1 MKVLL
6 TGATGF
12 LGGRLCLALLAE
24 GYSVRALVRRSS
36 DLSSL
41 RPTAGEA
48 DLAHGLEL
56 VYGDVTDL
64 ESLVKACD
72 GCQALFHVAA
82 LVEAWLP
89 DPSKFYTVN
98 VRGLENVLNAFAK
111 TETMKK
117 LIYTSSFFAIGP
129 TDGGSVADE
138 TQMHQGK
145 SFCTEYEKSKFIA
158 DGIALKAAESGVPIV
173 ILYPGV
179 IYGHGK
185 LTAGNVLARILIERF
200 NWRLPGYMGNGHDIN
215 SFCHVDDVVNGHI
228 AALHKGKLGER
239 YLLSGE
245 NASFVQIFDMAAAI
259 TKTSKPFFHIPLWM
273 IEIYG
278 WILVFVSRITGTLP
292 LMSYPTVRVLRRQWA
307 YSCDKAR
314 RELGYNPRS
323 LNEGLTEMLSWLK
336 SLKQIKY

>member
-6 TGATGF
+6 TGASGF
-12 LGGRLCLALLAE
+12 LGGKLCLALLAE

-41 RPTAGEA
+41 RPRDGGAE
-48 DLAHGLEL
+48 LAHGLEL
-56 VYGDVTDL
+56 VYGDITDL

-72 GCQALFHVAA
+72 GCEALFHVAA
-82 LVEAWLP
+82 LVEPWLP
-89 DPSKFYTVN
+89 DPSRFYSVN
-98 VRGLENVLNAFAK
+98 VGGLENVLKAFAK

-117 LIYTSSFFAIGP
+117 LIYTSSYFAIGP
-129 TDGGSVADE
+129 TNGSIADE
-138 TQMHQGK
+138 KQMHHGK
-145 SFCTEYEKSKFIA
+145 SFCTEYEKSKFLA

-179 IYGHGK
+179 IYGSGK

-200 NWRLPGYMGNGHDIN
+200 NWRLPGYIGKGHDIS

-228 AALHKGKLGER
+228 AALRKGKLGER
-239 YLLSGE
+239 YLLTGQ
-245 NASFVQIFDMAAAI
+245 NASFVQIFDMAATI
-259 TKTSKPFFHIPLWM
+259 TKTSKPLFHIPLGL

-278 WILVFVSRITGTLP
+278 WILVFFSRITGTLP
-292 LMSYPTVRVLRRQWA
+292 LISYPTVRVLRCQWA
-307 YSCDKAR
+307 YSCEKAR

-323 LNEGLTEMLSWLK
+323 LEEGLNEMLSWLK